1 MAASEASLSLPRLA
15 LTVGEPAGIGP
26 DIIIGAAQSAL
37 EAQLVVIAD
46 PDLLESRAR
55 RLGVPLEL
63 TEYRPDGT
71 GEPQRPGRL
80 CCLPQ
85 PLRRGV
91 APGRPD
97 PRNAGRVLDAIETA
111 VRGCLTG
118 AFAAMAT
125 APVSKAVIAEG
136 GFAFT
141 GHTEYIAALCDG
153 ALPVMMLMN
162 DFARVAL
169 LTTHLPLAQVPG
181 QVTRRRLRDV
191 ITVVHDDLK
200 AKFGIAKPRLRVCG
214 LNPHAGEQGLLGR
227 EEIDAMIPTLEAL
240 REQGLT
246 LLGPAPADTAF
257 TPASLCE
264 VDAVVAMFHD
274 QGLPALKSQGF
285 GKTVNITLGLPI
297 IRTSVDH
304 GTAFDL
310 AGTGRA
316 ETSSMDAALRCAL
329 ALGARR
335 RASRLGEKS

>member
-1 MAASEASLSLPRLA
+1 MAASDASLSLPRLA
-15 LTVGEPAGIGP
+15 LTLGEPAGIGP
-26 DIIIGAAQSAL
+26 DIAIGAAQSAL

-63 TEYRPDGT
+63 TEYHPDCA

-97 PRNAGRVLDAIETA
+97 PRNAGRVLEAIETA

-118 AFAAMAT
+118 AFDAMAT

-162 DFARVAL
+162 DFTRVAL
-169 LTTHLPLAQVPG
+169 LTTHVPLAQVPG
-181 QVTRRRLRDV
+181 QITPRRLRDV
-191 ITVVHDDLK
+191 ISVVHGDLK

-227 EEIDAMIPTLEAL
+227 EEIEVMIPTLEAL

-257 TPASLCE
+257 TPASLRE

-335 RASRLGEKS
+335 RASRAGEKG